1 MRNTL
6 LSGFWRYMLNI
17 PPGLWERQVAKARG
31 RIEAELAD
39 LSALDRLVHHH
50 VVEALPKA
58 GKPLSPSWIGERMGL
73 PTALVSGALERL
85 EKRMTFLY
93 RCVLKGERLLPVG
106 RAGESIPAQGPP
118 HTRGLLQYAPGGL
131 LDPDRPER
139 GIRVRRQRKV
149 IFRNTPSVR
158 SALSVSAG

>member
-31 RIEAELAD
+31 RIEAGLAD
-39 LSALDRLVHHH
+39 LSALDRRVHHH

-73 PTALVSGALERL
+73 PAALVSGALERL
-85 EKRMTFLY
+85 EKRMTFLF
-93 RCVLKGERLLPVG
+93 RNPHGEVIWAYPVTV
-106 RAGESIPAQGPP
+106 EPTP
-118 HTRGLLQYAPGGL
+118 HR
-131 LDPDRPER
+131 
-139 GIRVRRQRKV
+139 V
-149 IFRNTPSVR
+149 IFDSGETIF
-158 SALSVSAG
+158 AA